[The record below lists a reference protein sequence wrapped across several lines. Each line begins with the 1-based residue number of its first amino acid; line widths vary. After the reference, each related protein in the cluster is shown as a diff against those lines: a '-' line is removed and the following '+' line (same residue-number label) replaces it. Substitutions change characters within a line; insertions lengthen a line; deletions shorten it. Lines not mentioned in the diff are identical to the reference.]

1 VGVFSGMNVNFYA
14 TLRQITGQKTVEF
27 DLPDGISV
35 QQLLDAVLL
44 KYPDLRDD
52 LLDEN
57 GRLYG
62 HIHLFINGRDAPFL
76 DDGLATILKPDDK
89 VDLFP
94 AVGGG

>member
-1 VGVFSGMNVNFYA
+1 MNVNFYA

-44 KYPDLRDD
+44 KYPDMRDD

-62 HIHLFINGRDAPFL
+62 HIHLFINGRDAPYL
-76 DDGLATILKPDDK
+76 
-89 VDLFP
+89 
-94 AVGGG
+94 

>member
-1 VGVFSGMNVNFYA
+1 MKVNFYA
-14 TLRQITGQKTVEF
+14 TLRQITGQKTIEF
-27 DLPDGISV
+27 DLAAGITV
-35 QQLLDAVLL
+35 QQLLDAVLAR
-44 KYPDLRDD
+44 YPEMQED

-62 HIHLFINGRDAPFL
+62 HIHLFINGRDAPYL
-76 DDGLATILKPDDK
+76 DNGLATIIKPKDK

>member
-1 VGVFSGMNVNFYA
+1 MKINFYA

-27 DLPDGISV
+27 DLEAGITV
-35 QQLLDAVLL
+35 QQLLDAVLAR
-44 KYPDLRDD
+44 YPDMRDD

-62 HIHLFINGRDAPFL
+62 HVHLFINGRDAPYL
-76 DDGLATILKPDDK
+76 DDGLETIIKPGDK

>member
-1 VGVFSGMNVNFYA
+1 MNVNFYA

-44 KYPDLRDD
+44 KYPDMRDD

-62 HIHLFINGRDAPFL
+62 HVHLFVNGRDAPYL
-76 DDGLATILKPDDK
+76 DDGLETIIKPNDK

>member
-1 VGVFSGMNVNFYA
+1 MKVNFYA

-27 DLPDGISV
+27 DLEAGITV
-35 QQLLDAVLL
+35 QQLLDAVLAR
-44 KYPDLRDD
+44 YPDMRDD

-62 HIHLFINGRDAPFL
+62 HVHLFINGRDAPYL
-76 DDGLATILKPDDK
+76 DDGLETIIKPGDK

>member
-1 VGVFSGMNVNFYA
+1 MKINFYA

-27 DLPDGISV
+27 DLEAGITV
-35 QQLLDAVLL
+35 QQLLDAVLAR
-44 KYPDLRDD
+44 YPDMRDD

-62 HIHLFINGRDAPFL
+62 HVHLFINGRDAPYL
-76 DDGLATILKPDDK
+76 DDGLETIIKSNDK

>member
-1 VGVFSGMNVNFYA
+1 MKVNFYA

-27 DLPDGISV
+27 TLTDGITV
-35 QQLLDAVLL
+35 QQLLDAVLAR
-44 KYPDLRDD
+44 YPEMRDD

-62 HIHLFINGRDAPFL
+62 HVHLFINGRDAPYL
-76 DDGLATILKPDDK
+76 DDGLTTVLKPTDK

>member
-1 VGVFSGMNVNFYA
+1 MKVNFYA

-27 DLPDGISV
+27 DLPAGSTV
-35 QQLLDAVLL
+35 QQLLNTVLVT
-44 KYPDLRDD
+44 YPALRDD

-57 GRLYG
+57 GRLYR
-62 HIHLFINGRDAPFL
+62 HVHLFINGRDAPFL
-76 DDGLATILKPDDK
+76 EDGLSTILTPTDK

>member
-1 VGVFSGMNVNFYA
+1 MKVNFYA

-27 DLPDGISV
+27 TLTDGITV
-35 QQLLDAVLL
+35 QQLLDAVLVR
-44 KYPDLRDD
+44 YPEMRND

-62 HIHLFINGRDAPFL
+62 HVHLFINGRDAPYL
-76 DDGLATILKPDDK
+76 DDGLTTVLKPTDK